1 MPRFMLSPLVGAALT
16 VWTVTATA
24 APVELLSHRAAY
36 RLSLADAG
44 ATSGLTAVQGGLVME
59 WRAGCDG
66 WISNQ
71 RLGFV
76 ADTTEGSGFSY
87 DVRFTS
93 WESLDDTQL
102 RFNVR
107 SYDDGS
113 MTDEFRGEA
122 SLDQPGASGEVRYSE
137 PEGQTVQLPQGTLFP
152 TGHVRK
158 LIEAAKAGQLVV
170 DSEVFDGS
178 GPDALTRVTAVIGQP
193 KTVTTSAAEAGGS
206 ATSERRWP
214 VSLAYHSLATATETP
229 DFEIAF
235 EMNEGGVLYNL
246 MLNYGDFTLKG
257 DLEQLDT
264 FPAPSCN

>member
-1 MPRFMLSPLVGAALT
+1 LLPPLAGAALA
-16 VWTVTATA
+16 VWTTMAVA
-24 APVELLSHRAAY
+24 APVDLLSHRAAY

-44 ATSGLTAVQGGLVME
+44 ATSGLTGVQGGLVME

-107 SYDDGS
+107 SFDDGS

-122 SLDQPGASGEVRYSE
+122 SLKNPGADGEVHYSE
-137 PEGQTVQLPQGTLFP
+137 PEGETIRLPEGTVFP

-158 LIEAAKAGQLVV
+158 LIEAAERGQLVV

-178 GPDALTRVTAVIGQP
+178 GPDALTRVSAVIGQARM
-193 KTVTTSAAEAGGS
+193 VEVAASAGGAP
-206 ATSERRWP
+206 ATSEKRWP
-214 VSLAYHSLATATETP
+214 VSLAYHSLTTQSETP
-229 DFEIAF
+229 DFEISFA
-235 EMNEGGVLYNL
+235 MNDGGVLYDL

-257 DLEQLDT
+257 DLEKLET